1 MQGRRFV
8 CNKFYKGIGFF
19 EFEELCD
26 RPIGSAD
33 YIAIAQ
39 NCSTVMLTNVPY
51 FTLDNRNVMRR
62 FITLVKIKI
71 IYNRLMSFIIMVLS
85 YIF

>member
-1 MQGRRFV
+1 MQGRTFV
-8 CNKFYKGIGFF
+8 CHKYYKGTAMF

-26 RPIGSAD
+26 RPVGSAD

-39 NCSTVMLTNVPY
+39 NCPTIMIKNVPY
-51 FTLDNRNVMRR
+51 FSINNRNVMRR
-62 FITLVKIKI
+62 FIT
-71 IYNRLMSFIIMVLS
+71 MVIF